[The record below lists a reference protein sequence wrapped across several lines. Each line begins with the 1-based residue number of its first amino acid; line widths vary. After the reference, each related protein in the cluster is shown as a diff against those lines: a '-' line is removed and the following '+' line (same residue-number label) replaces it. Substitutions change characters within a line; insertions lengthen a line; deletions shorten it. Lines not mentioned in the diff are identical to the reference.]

1 MKNSIPRYTFY
12 KYKYGS
18 ELLVDVVELKYVK
31 KFLAKSAVH
40 TLNYY
45 DITFITEGKGA
56 FSVDNQTYEAIPRDV
71 LFSKPGEIRN
81 WDTHH
86 ITNGYALIFEE
97 EFLSFLF
104 KDSLFVQHL
113 SFFQIERCCTNK
125 ESLKRKDKNYLFVQH
140 LSFFQIESSSSLLHL
155 SDELY
160 TRILETLHDI
170 KMEIDSYQQGDVHVL
185 RALLYEV
192 LMLLDRAYLKMTSIE
207 EGRSRE
213 VSNNH
218 VSKFMN
224 LVATHAKE
232 QHSVQYYADKLCI
245 TPNYLNEMITSTM
258 GFSAKQYIQGK
269 VMEEAKRLLV
279 YTDFPIADIAF
290 ELCFSTVSYFI
301 RSFRQHT
308 GETPLLY
315 RKVHKP

>member
-1 MKNSIPRYTFY
+1 M
-12 KYKYGS
+12 
-18 ELLVDVVELKYVK
+18 VDVVELKYVK

-97 EFLSFLF
+97 EFLSSLF
-104 KDSLFVQHL
+104 KDSLFV
-113 SFFQIERCCTNK
+113 R
-125 ESLKRKDKNYLFVQH
+125 H
-140 LSFFQIESSSSLLHL
+140 LSFFQIESFSSRLHL

-213 VSNNH
+213 V
-218 VSKFMN
+218 
-224 LVATHAKE
+224 
-232 QHSVQYYADKLCI
+232 
-245 TPNYLNEMITSTM
+245 
-258 GFSAKQYIQGK
+258 
-269 VMEEAKRLLV
+269 
-279 YTDFPIADIAF
+279 
-290 ELCFSTVSYFI
+290 
-301 RSFRQHT
+301 
-308 GETPLLY
+308 
-315 RKVHKP
+315 

>member
-12 KYKYGS
+12 KHKYGS

-31 KFLAKSAVH
+31 KFLTKSTVH

-56 FSVDNQTYEAIPRDV
+56 FAVDNQTYEAIPCDV

-81 WDTHH
+81 WDIHH
-86 ITNGYALIFEE
+86 IINGYALIFEE

-104 KDSLFVQHL
+104 KDS
-113 SFFQIERCCTNK
+113 
-125 ESLKRKDKNYLFVQH
+125 LFVQH

-170 KMEIDSYQQGDVHVL
+170 KM
-185 RALLYEV
+185 LYEV
-192 LMLLDRAYLKMTSIE
+192 LMLLDRAYLKMISME

-213 VSNNH
+213 VFNNH

-315 RKVHKP
+315 RKAHKP